1 MKKSFYTVVLLICL
15 GVLSQAEAG
24 TVNCAVAGTT
34 CNTASTISGQVAIA
48 NGGTGASTVDGAKIS
63 LGLPPNALAASFYR
77 SGYGYIA
84 GPRGASLTSTN
95 TNVLAANTLYGT
107 VGYIWAP
114 VTITAVGFRTSSS
127 NASSGASVKFCVY
140 DMNTDGSIGSL
151 LAKTTSGTTITD
163 AATSAAVTGTLDAP
177 VTLQAGPKLF
187 AMMVSFTT
195 TAPRAAIFGSTGLF
209 GVDAGGA
216 GPGVLGAFS
225 TPDVGYTSSATYSS
239 GCPSSFGT
247 PTTVVVAT
255 NHPVLAFM
263 VQ

>member
-1 MKKSFYTVVLLICL
+1 MRKVLILAISFLACL
-15 GVLSQAEAG
+15 SSAQAQTTINCTTAG
-24 TVNCAVAGTT
+24 TPCF
-34 CNTASTISGQVAIA
+34 TASSITGQVSIE
-48 NGGTGASTVDGAKIS
+48 NGGTGASTEDGAKVN

-84 GPRGASLTSTN
+84 GPRGASLTATN

-225 TPDVGYTSSATYSS
+225 TPVIGYAATATFAT
-239 GCPSSFGT
+239 GCP
-247 PTTVVVAT
+247 AT
-255 NHPVLAFM
+255 FPAATEITSAANHPALAFM